1 MNEIKLIFID
11 IDNTLLD
18 FDEYTKKSLEEG
30 FKKFNISNYNNHV
43 LETFHRENDIL
54 WQGLERKEIS

>member
-1 MNEIKLIFID
+1 MNEIRLIFID

-30 FKKFNISNYNNHV
+30 FKKFNISNYNDRV

-54 WQGLERKEIS
+54 